1 MSEQKS
7 NANDYALAKH
17 LNDRV
22 VAMFA
27 VVADNFNK
35 DLPDLTDINRS
46 YVLLVDV
53 LKKLYDRN
61 PELSNIRENICWR
74 TFGTLD
80 AIDSYDLYEY
90 TDDYKNHG
98 IQHISKIN
106 ALAINAHEEKPDI
119 TPELQ
124 KVLDE
129 AKINVAAF
137 ANNWFIPVY
146 TFEITGAGVLLVN
159 GIAGVMNVNKVN
171 ASSTIDEI
179 LNEAKAKP
187 NETFIPDLKNHRLKR
202 GLRTALAE
210 VGFTGAIE
218 KLFMPIMDNQKG
230 IHFRPQ
236 VTRTEANKEKIDLTA
251 LDEKLKHL
259 GAETVF
265 NTYNLP
271 S

>member
-7 NANDYALAKH
+7 STNDFALAKH

-27 VVADNFNK
+27 LVADHFSK
-35 DLPDLTDINRS
+35 DLPDLADINRS
-46 YVLLVDV
+46 YVLLITEI
-53 LKKLYDRN
+53 KKLYDRN

-98 IQHISKIN
+98 IQHISKVN
-106 ALAINAHEEKPDI
+106 ALAINALKEKPDI

-124 KVLDE
+124 KILDE
-129 AKINVAAF
+129 AKINATAF
-137 ANNWFIPVY
+137 ANNWFIPLY

-159 GIAGVMNVNKVN
+159 GIEGVMKVNKVQ
-171 ASSTIDEI
+171 ASSTLDEI
-179 LNEAKAKP
+179 LNEAKDKP
-187 NETFIPDLKNHRLKR
+187 NETFKPTLKEHKLKR

-218 KLFMPIMDNQKG
+218 KLFMPVMDNQRG

-236 VTRTEANKEKIDLTA
+236 VTRAEAHKEKIDLTA

-259 GAETVF
+259 GAETALD
-265 NTYNLP
+265 TYNLT